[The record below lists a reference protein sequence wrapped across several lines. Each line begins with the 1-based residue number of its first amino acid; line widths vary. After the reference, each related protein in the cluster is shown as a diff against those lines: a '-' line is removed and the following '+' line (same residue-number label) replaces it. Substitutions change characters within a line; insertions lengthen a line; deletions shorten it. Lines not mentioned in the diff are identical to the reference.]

1 MPVTHAADDH
11 EGRLKQLE
19 DQLAAL
25 AHQHVRVGC
34 CLFGLVNCSTVVV
47 VGCHHS

>member
-1 MPVTHAADDH
+1 MSVSGVADDH

-25 AHQHVRVGC
+25 AHQHVRIW
-34 CLFGLVNCSTVVV
+34 CLLGWL
-47 VGCHHS
+47 